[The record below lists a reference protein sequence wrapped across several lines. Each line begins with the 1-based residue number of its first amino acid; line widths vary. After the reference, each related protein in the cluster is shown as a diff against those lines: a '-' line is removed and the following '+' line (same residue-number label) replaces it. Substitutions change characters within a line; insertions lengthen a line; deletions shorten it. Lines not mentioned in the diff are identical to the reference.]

1 MRRCDGK
8 RSTPWAVA
16 GLAAALIAAIASVV
30 VHLLDQSEQHLQK
43 IKETKVAYS
52 DAEQFRPDED
62 ECVRFVLE
70 QLRKDPHRKS
80 AKFSTLPL
88 SEKALSYIGEMH
100 DLQVLD
106 LEATMVQNDWLR
118 HLENLPLQSLILSNT
133 QVTDEGMEHI
143 AKISSL
149 RFLVLRDV
157 SVGNRGMHYLA
168 VMPRLDDLVLGEA
181 DVTADGISELA
192 RLSSLRSLLVS
203 TVHMTPQYADA
214 LSSLKQL
221 TKLEL
226 GGCVV
231 DAATLAKLQHLTH
244 LKDLRIINTVTS
256 DEDLSAL
263 QGFPRLERLVIWLAN
278 MTDAGLS
285 NIGHCRRLL
294 AVDLQ
299 CPQVSKAAIAGFKRT
314 HPNCAIR
321 N

>member
-8 RSTPWAVA
+8 LSTPWAVA
-16 GLAAALIAAIASVV
+16 VLAAALIAAIAFVV

-62 ECVRFVLE
+62 ECVRFVLD

-118 HLENLPLQSLILSNT
+118 HLEHLPLQSLILSNT

-168 VMPRLDDLVLGEA
+168 VLPELNDLVLGEA

-226 GGCVV
+226 GGCAV
-231 DAATLAKLQHLTH
+231 DAAVLAKLQHLTH
-244 LKDLRIINTVTS
+244 LKDLRMINTVTS
-256 DEDLSAL
+256 DSDLSAL
-263 QGFPRLERLVIWLAN
+263 QGFASLERLVIWLAN

-285 NIGHCRRLL
+285 NIGRCRHLL

-299 CPQVSKAAIAGFKRT
+299 CPRVSKAAMAGFKRT
-314 HPNCAIR
+314 HPNCVIR